1 MNDERQYH
9 SSKQSDCDDAPGE
22 NSFSHGKS
30 PSFQLLVGGVRLL
43 LVGLRLGTAAQT
55 STALSEQT
63 GSYAPPPKPEFS
75 FRRPIIALLC
85 RLKKTDKRPRVFL
98 AEGPRPDC

>member
-43 LVGLRLGTAAQT
+43 FVGLRLGTA
-55 STALSEQT
+55 
-63 GSYAPPPKPEFS
+63 APPPKPEFS

-85 RLKKTDKRPRVFL
+85 RLKKKQTNGPESSLRKAQGRI
-98 AEGPRPDC
+98 AELEHFSYCC